1 MTRSPTQKL
10 VAVQDALTA
19 RSARRAL
26 FPAPLFMDPA
36 WDVLLEL
43 YAAALQEQECSM
55 EAFST
60 ARLGVKPLLD
70 ILDKLSAEGLIA
82 TVQEAPQAKF
92 HLTDSGLSRMECFFS
107 SPIDLSRC

>member
-1 MTRSPTQKL
+1 M
-10 VAVQDALTA
+10 
-19 RSARRAL
+19 
-26 FPAPLFMDPA
+26 
-36 WDVLLEL
+36 
-43 YAAALQEQECSM
+43 
-55 EAFST
+55 
-60 ARLGVKPLLD
+60 KPLLN

>member
-1 MTRSPTQKL
+1 
-10 VAVQDALTA
+10 
-19 RSARRAL
+19 
-26 FPAPLFMDPA
+26 MDPA